1 MATDEQKRLFKRI
14 VVSQGDLQ
22 QARECAHHILRLDL
36 HSSTDKK
43 GRSLL
48 KLLTRILRFDLYSTP
63 RENRSLLKCLN
74 TALVI
79 SYTRPFSGNKGS
91 ADVRK
96 KLPSEYLDAL
106 PEEQR
111 HLHEELIEIR
121 NRDQAHSDAGGLDMT
136 VRVSKIGP
144 DPLAIPIGRNTIAP
158 LSRET
163 VQQVIELID
172 CLQGK
177 LSEEHIRIQ
186 ATLEEGEF

>member
-1 MATDEQKRLFKRI
+1 MASDEEKRLFKRI
-14 VVSQGDLQ
+14 VVSQVDLQ

-36 HSSTDKK
+36 HSTDRK
-43 GRSLL
+43 GCSLPKFL
-48 KLLTRILRFDLYSTP
+48 SRILRIGLPSTSD

-96 KLPSEYLDAL
+96 ELPAGYLDVL
-106 PEEQR
+106 SEEQR

-144 DPLAIPIGRNTIAP
+144 VPLAIPIGRNTIAP
-158 LSRET
+158 LSREN
-163 VQQVIELID
+163 VRQIRELID
-172 CLQGK
+172 CLLGK

-186 ATLEEGEF
+186 GTLEEGTF